1 MRARSRRRRESAWVI
16 AAGLSCVLAGPA
28 GAQSPEWAAIGL
40 SAAWQDIRM
49 FGYGAGGE
57 ESLDGMLYG
66 VEARASFWR
75 LRASGEYRQGRL
87 WQHHL
92 AGADTRVISARA
104 SLGVQLFDWVALVGG
119 PLVTR
124 VGTPAGD
131 RQTVRWRIG
140 TALSV
145 PLVGDLVEGFATV
158 AGSVAGTAVEGV
170 IVPESG
176 GGGEVGL
183 VIAPEGRPVWA
194 RLGYRVDREYM
205 HVDESQTIE
214 TAFLTVGVSIPRIP
228 RARSAR

>member
-1 MRARSRRRRESAWVI
+1 MTEHQVGRRGSACIVVG
-16 AAGLSCVLAGPA
+16 ALLCVLATPVDG
-28 GAQSPEWAAIGL
+28 QSPEWAAIGL
-40 SAAWQDIRM
+40 SAAWHDIRM
-49 FGYGAGGE
+49 FGYGTGGE

-66 VEARASFWR
+66 VEASASFWR

-104 SLGVQLFDWVALVGG
+104 SLGVQLFPWVALVGG
-119 PLVTR
+119 PLVTSI
-124 VGTPAGD
+124 GTPAGD
-131 RQTVRWRIG
+131 RRTIRWRVG

-145 PLVGDLVEGFATV
+145 PLVGDLVNGFATF
-158 AGSVAGTAVEGV
+158 AGSVAGTAVQGV

-183 VIAPEGRPVWA
+183 MIAPEGRPVWA
-194 RLGYRVDREYM
+194 RLGYRVDREYLQ
-205 HVDESQTIE
+205 VDQSQTIE
-214 TAFLTVGVSIPRIP
+214 TAFLTLGVSIP